1 MPSAAPRSV
10 LVIDAG
16 TTSVRAALVDE
27 SGRLSCVHRA
37 PCPPT
42 APAPGLSEFDPV
54 ALAQE
59 ALRVTRRTLSEAQ
72 EPPVAVGI
80 ANQRCSTLLWRRS
93 SGEPVGPGLS
103 WADLRTAGRCLELQ
117 ASNLRL
123 APNQTATK
131 AAHLITEAAAG
142 AGAAGAAGVTGAAG
156 ADAAAGATGAAGV
169 TGVTGAAAS
178 DLCVGTLDS
187 WLAWHLTE
195 GAEHVTDAS
204 NAAIGGLCR
213 LADGSPVWNLDL
225 AAELGIPP
233 LSLPRIVDSSGILG
247 RASALP
253 GSPPISGLIGD
264 QQASLIGSG
273 CVRPGDVKITFGT
286 AGMLDMNL
294 GEDWYPDSETA
305 AIGGTNPGG
314 SYPIAAWKRHGRTNW
329 GLEAMMFGAGSC
341 VDWFCGLSGLL
352 SVPQES
358 HALASSCENSGGTT
372 FVAALDGLGSPSW
385 DFGARGAIFG
395 IHAATQPSHLLRA
408 LLEGIAQRGVDLI
421 ETAESDSGMPIQ
433 TVRVDGGM
441 STNPTFLQA
450 LADSSGR
457 TVIAAPEVEC
467 TALGAAFMAGV
478 GVGLWSSVEETA
490 GLRDARS
497 VVRPLRELDRT
508 LWRRRL
514 EGCREWHPE
523 FSAISF

>member
-1 MPSAAPRSV
+1 M
-10 LVIDAG
+10 
-16 TTSVRAALVDE
+16 
-27 SGRLSCVHRA
+27 HRA

-59 ALRVTRRTLSEAQ
+59 TLKVTRRTLSEAQ
-72 EPPVAVGI
+72 EAPVAVGI

-93 SGEPVGPGLS
+93 SGKPVGLGLS
-103 WADLRTAGRCLELQ
+103 WGDLRTAGKCLELQ

-131 AAHLITEAAAG
+131 AAHLIAEAAAAGAAAASASAAG
-142 AGAAGAAGVTGAAG
+142 AGAAGASAAGAGAAG
-156 ADAAAGATGAAGV
+156 ASAAGAGAAGASAAGAGAGAAAAAAAGAAPP
-169 TGVTGAAAS
+169 S

-187 WLAWHLTE
+187 WLTWHLTE

-286 AGMLDMNL
+286 AGMLNMNL

-305 AIGGTNPGG
+305 AIGGTSPGG
-314 SYPIAAWKRHGRTNW
+314 SYPIAAWKRHGRTIW
-329 GLEAMMFGAGSC
+329 GLEAMMFSAGSC

-352 SVPQES
+352 SSPQES
-358 HALASSCENSGGTT
+358 HALASACENSGRVT
-372 FVAALDGLGSPSW
+372 FVPALDGLGAPSW

-395 IHAATQPSHLLRA
+395 IDAASQPSHLLRA

-433 TVRVDGGM
+433 KVRVDGGM
-441 STNPTFLQA
+441 STNTTFLQA

-478 GVGLWSSVEETA
+478 GVGVWSSVEETA
-490 GLRDARS
+490 DLRDARS

-508 LWRRRL
+508 LWSRRL

>member
-1 MPSAAPRSV
+1 MPSAARRSV

-27 SGRLSCVHRA
+27 IGRLSCVHRA

-42 APAPGLSEFDPV
+42 SPAPGLSEFDPV

-59 ALRVTRRTLSEAQ
+59 TLKVTRRTLSEAQ

-93 SGEPVGPGLS
+93 SGKPVGPGLS
-103 WADLRTAGRCLELQ
+103 WGDLRTAGKCLELQ

-131 AAHLITEAAAG
+131 AAHLIAG
-142 AGAAGAAGVTGAAG
+142 AAAGVTP
-156 ADAAAGATGAAGV
+156 
-169 TGVTGAAAS
+169 S

-187 WLAWHLTE
+187 WLTWHLTE

-305 AIGGTNPGG
+305 AIGGTSPGG
-314 SYPIAAWKRHGRTNW
+314 SYPIAAWKGHGRTVW
-329 GLEAMMFGAGSC
+329 GLEAMMFSAGSC
-341 VDWFCGLSGLL
+341 VDWFCGLSEWL
-352 SVPQES
+352 SSSQES
-358 HALASSCENSGGTT
+358 HALASACENSRGVT
-372 FVAALDGLGSPSW
+372 FVPALDGLGAPSW

-395 IHAATQPSHLLRA
+395 IDAASQPSHLLRA

-433 TVRVDGGM
+433 KVRVDGGM
-441 STNPTFLQA
+441 STNRTFLQA

-478 GVGLWSSVEETA
+478 GVGVWSSVEETA
-490 GLRDARS
+490 DLRDARS